1 MVPGRGAA
9 RGWYPQ
15 ASPALSSLGVLDAAD
30 LADHG
35 DLDLP
40 RVLELLLDPLGH
52 VAGEDLGGDVV
63 DVLGLDHDP
72 DLAAGLHGE
81 HLVDPGVAAGDLLEA
96 LQALD
101 VGLEGLAA
109 GPWPAAGD
117 GVGGLGEHGL
127 DGALLDL
134 AVVGLDGV
142 DDLGPLLEPAGQLGP
157 DDGVRPLDLVGE
169 GLADV
174 VQEPAALG
182 QGHVHAE
189 LGGHD
194 PGQVGGLDQ
203 VAEHVLAVGG
213 PVLEPAQD
221 ADQLGVQVGDA
232 DLQAGVLAGPADLAL
247 DLLAGSVVGLLD
259 AGRVD
264 AAVGDQLLQGEA
276 ADLAP
281 DRVEAGQQDRFGGV
295 VDDQV
300 DAGDGLEGADVATLA
315 ADDAALHVV
324 GGQRQDRD
332 GGLGGLLGG
341 DPLDGQGDDLARAA
355 VGLLPRLLLEVADQ
369 PHGVPLGVLLDLL
382 DEHGL
387 GLGGGHGR
395 DLLEAAAVLLGSGLE
410 LGPGRL
416 ERLLAVVQADLAPVE
431 QGRLGLQALLLAG
444 QALLALLDLGQPGPG
459 LDLDLSSKLGRFDLD
474 TLAQSKGLV
483 AGLHGGLAAGGL
495 GLPAG
500 VVQQRLG
507 LVLGRP
513 EDRCRLFTLV
523 GRSNEE
529 AEQGPGEHS
538 DDENDGLH
546 GGLLCNPHPAGCPA
560 GESRPAELPRPS
572 GPETATAPS
581 GARRCRDPAITVRRS
596 DPTERSGG
604 DVETPLFSPSRK

>member
-1 MVPGRGAA
+1 MPIPRP
-9 RGWYPQ
+9 PQ
-15 ASPALSSLGVLDAAD
+15 AGGSLGVLDAAD
-30 LADHG
+30 LADHR

-40 RVLELLLDPLGH
+40 GVLELLLDPLGH
-52 VAGEDLGGDVV
+52 VAGQDLGGDVV
-63 DVLGLDHDP
+63 DVLRLDHDP
-72 DLAAGLHGE
+72 DLAPGLHGE
-81 HLVDPGVAAGDLLEA
+81 HLVDTGVAAGDLLEA

-101 VGLEGLAA
+101 VGLQGLAPRPGA
-109 GPWPAAGD
+109 AAGD

-157 DDGVRPLDLVGE
+157 DDGVRSLDLVGE

-174 VQEPAALG
+174 VEEPAALG
-182 QGHVHAE
+182 QGHVHAQ

-247 DLLAGSVVGLLD
+247 DLLAGPVVGLLD

-281 DRVEAGQQDRFGGV
+281 DRVEAGQQDRLGGV

-300 DAGDGLEGADVATLA
+300 DAGDGLEGADVAALA

-324 GGQRQDRD
+324 RGQRQDRD
-332 GGLGGLLGG
+332 GRLRGLLGG
-341 DPLDGQGDDLARAA
+341 DPLDGQGDDLAGAA
-355 VGLLPRLLLEVADQ
+355 VGLLAGLLLEVADQ
-369 PHGVPLGVLLDLL
+369 AHGVALGVLLDLL

-395 DLLEAAAVLLGSGLE
+395 DLL
-410 LGPGRL
+410 
-416 ERLLAVVQADLAPVE
+416 AVVQGDLAPVE
-431 QGRLGLQALLLAG
+431 QGCLGVEALLAAG
-444 QALLALLDLGQPGPG
+444 QPLLALLGLDQAGAG
-459 LDLDLSSKLGRFDLD
+459 LDLDLSSKLGRLGLD
-474 TLAQSKGLV
+474 TLAQ
-483 AGLHGGLAAGGL
+483 
-495 GLPAG
+495 
-500 VVQQRLG
+500 
-507 LVLGRP
+507 
-513 EDRCRLFTLV
+513 
-523 GRSNEE
+523 
-529 AEQGPGEHS
+529 
-538 DDENDGLH
+538 
-546 GGLLCNPHPAGCPA
+546 
-560 GESRPAELPRPS
+560 
-572 GPETATAPS
+572 
-581 GARRCRDPAITVRRS
+581 
-596 DPTERSGG
+596 
-604 DVETPLFSPSRK
+604 

>member
-1 MVPGRGAA
+1 MVPGRGGA
-9 RGWYPQ
+9 RGCSPQ

-35 DLDLP
+35 DLDLA
-40 RVLELLLDPLGH
+40 RVLELLLGPLGH
-52 VAGEDLGGDVV
+52 VAGQDLGGDVV

-81 HLVDPGVAAGDLLEA
+81 HLVDPRVAAGDLLEA

-109 GPWPAAGD
+109 GPWSAAGD

-157 DDGVRPLDLVGE
+157 DDGVRALDLVGE
-169 GLADV
+169 CLADV

-182 QGHVHAE
+182 QGDVHAQ

-194 PGQVGGLDQ
+194 AGQVGRLDQ

-213 PVLEPAQD
+213 AVLEPPEH

-232 DLQAGVLAGPADLAL
+232 DLEAGVLAGPAHLAL
-247 DLLAGSVVGLLD
+247 DLLAGPVVGLLD

-264 AAVGDQLLQGEA
+264 AAVGDELLQSEA

-281 DRVEAGQQDRFGGV
+281 DGVEAGQQDRFGGV

-300 DAGDGLEGADVATLA
+300 DAGDRLEGADVAALS

-324 GGQRQDRD
+324 RGQGEDRD
-332 GGLGGLLGG
+332 GRLRGLLGG
-341 DPLDGQGDDLARAA
+341 DPLDGQRDDLARAA

-369 PHGVPLGVLLDLL
+369 AHGVALGVLLDLL
-382 DEHGL
+382 DEEHL

-395 DLLEAAAVLLGSGLE
+395 DLLEAATVLLRGGLE

-416 ERLLAVVQADLAPVE
+416 EGLLAVVEGDLAAVQ
-431 QGRLGLQALLLAG
+431 QGRLGLERLLPADQAV
-444 QALLALLDLGQPGPG
+444 LALLELDQAGPG
-459 LDLDLSSKLGRFDLD
+459 FDLYFSSKLGRFDLGA
-474 TLAQSKGLV
+474 LA
-483 AGLHGGLAAGGL
+483 
-495 GLPAG
+495 
-500 VVQQRLG
+500 
-507 LVLGRP
+507 
-513 EDRCRLFTLV
+513 
-523 GRSNEE
+523 E
-529 AEQGPGEHS
+529 A
-538 DDENDGLH
+538 
-546 GGLLCNPHPAGCPA
+546 
-560 GESRPAELPRPS
+560 
-572 GPETATAPS
+572 
-581 GARRCRDPAITVRRS
+581 
-596 DPTERSGG
+596 
-604 DVETPLFSPSRK
+604 

>member
-1 MVPGRGAA
+1 MPIPRP
-9 RGWYPQ
+9 PQ
-15 ASPALSSLGVLDAAD
+15 AGGSLGVLDAAD

-40 RVLELLLDPLGH
+40 GVLELLLDPLGH
-52 VAGEDLGGDVV
+52 VAGQDLGGDVV

-109 GPWPAAGD
+109 GAGPAAGD
-117 GVGGLGEHGL
+117 GVGGLGE
-127 DGALLDL
+127 
-134 AVVGLDGV
+134 
-142 DDLGPLLEPAGQLGP
+142 LGP
-157 DDGVRPLDLVGE
+157 DGGVRSLDLVGE

-174 VQEPAALG
+174 VEEPAALG
-182 QGHVHAE
+182 QGHVHAQ

-221 ADQLGVQVGDA
+221 ADQFGVQVGDA

-247 DLLAGSVVGLLD
+247 DLLAGPVVGFLD

-281 DRVEAGQQDRFGGV
+281 DRVEAGQQDRLGGV

-300 DAGDGLEGADVATLA
+300 DAGDGLEGADVAALA

-324 GGQRQDRD
+324 RGQGQHRHRR
-332 GGLGGLLGG
+332 LRGLLGG
-341 DPLDGQGDDLARAA
+341 DPLDGQGDDLAGAA
-355 VGLLPRLLLEVADQ
+355 VGLLAGLLLEVADQ
-369 PHGVPLGVLLDLL
+369 AHGVALGVLLDLL

-387 GLGGGHGR
+387 GFGGGHGR
-395 DLLEAAAVLLGSGLE
+395 DLLEAAAVLLGGRLE

-416 ERLLAVVQADLAPVE
+416 ERLLAVVQGGLAPVE
-431 QGRLGLQALLLAG
+431 QGRLGLQGLLAAG
-444 QALLALLDLGQPGPG
+444 QALLALPQLDQAGAG
-459 LDLDLSSKLGRFDLD
+459 LDLYVSSTLCRIGLD
-474 TLAQSKGLV
+474 ALAEAQGLV
-483 AGLHGGLAAGGL
+483 AGL
-495 GLPAG
+495 
-500 VVQQRLG
+500 
-507 LVLGRP
+507 
-513 EDRCRLFTLV
+513 
-523 GRSNEE
+523 
-529 AEQGPGEHS
+529 
-538 DDENDGLH
+538 
-546 GGLLCNPHPAGCPA
+546 
-560 GESRPAELPRPS
+560 
-572 GPETATAPS
+572 
-581 GARRCRDPAITVRRS
+581 
-596 DPTERSGG
+596 
-604 DVETPLFSPSRK
+604 